1 MNNETAYELLKRG
14 EDLLR
19 TGNPAQAAIVLE
31 RALKQE
37 PGRSSI
43 HEALGR
49 ACFDS
54 GRYVRAAR
62 EFQTVIDLY
71 PTNSY
76 AHYCLSRAL
85 GKLGYPVLSRR
96 HERLASAMGYVR

>member
-1 MNNETAYELLKRG
+1 MNGETAYELLRRG

-19 TGNPAQAAIVLE
+19 TGNPAQAAVVLD

-37 PGRSSI
+37 SGRSSI
-43 HEALGR
+43 HEAMGR

-71 PTNSY
+71 PTNGY

-85 GKLGYPVLSRR
+85 GKLGYVVLSRR
-96 HERLASAMGYVR
+96 HRRLAAAMGYTP